1 MYSKNGGTKMYR
13 VKAFL
18 RKSLLGRNIQNF
30 IIWFLIKTRFNNKI
44 ILFSSLKAK
53 RHRVNVDFW
62 QDKKN
67 IGDAISPI
75 IVEFACKFYGI
86 DLNKSIPHTKH
97 LFAVGSIITAG
108 CQDCTIWGSGI
119 LNSTI
124 TSRVKNRMLD
134 IRAVRG
140 PLTRIILTDYGCDV
154 PMIYGDPAILL
165 PLIYN
170 PDITKKYDIGVVL
183 HLNRGIKVS
192 TEYHQ
197 INIVTDDYKAF
208 VNEIKSCKLI
218 LSSSLHGII
227 IAEIYG
233 IPAILLNPKADLLKY
248 YDYYYST
255 GRLYFPIAETITEA
269 LSLEA
274 PAIPDFS
281 DMQEKLLKSFPHDL
295 WE

>member
-1 MYSKNGGTKMYR
+1 MYKIKALLKKISRGG
-13 VKAFL
+13 L
-18 RKSLLGRNIQNF
+18 QNL
-30 IIWFLIKTRFNNKI
+30 IIWFLIKTGLNNKI
-44 ILFSSLKAK
+44 ILFSSLKANRNK
-53 RHRVNVDFW
+53 VNIDFW

-75 IVEFACKFYGI
+75 IVEFACKYYRI
-86 DLNKSIPHTKH
+86 DLNKSISHTKH

-124 TSRVKNRMLD
+124 ASRVRNRKLD

-140 PLTRIILTDYGCDV
+140 PLTRIILTDYGFDV

-170 PDITKKYDIGVVL
+170 PAVSKKYDIGVVL
-183 HLNRGIKVS
+183 HLNQGIKILD
-192 TEYHQ
+192 ECHQ
-197 INIVTDDYKAF
+197 INIITDDYKTF
-208 VNEIKSCKLI
+208 INEVKSCKLI

-233 IPAILLNPKADLLKY
+233 VPAILLNPKADLLKY

-255 GRLYFPIAETITEA
+255 GRLYFPIAETVTEA

-274 PAIPDFS
+274 PLIPDFS
-281 DMQEKLLKSFPHDL
+281 DMREKLLKSFPRDL

>member
-1 MYSKNGGTKMYR
+1 MYKIK
-13 VKAFL
+13 V
-18 RKSLLGRNIQNF
+18 LLKKISGAWLQNF
-30 IIWFLIKTRFNNKI
+30 IIWFLIKTGLNNKI
-44 ILFSSLKAK
+44 MLFSSLKAK
-53 RHRVNVDFW
+53 RNKVNVDFW

-75 IVEFACKFYGI
+75 IVEFACKYYGI
-86 DLNKSIPHTKH
+86 DLNKSILQTKH

-124 TSRVKNRMLD
+124 TSRVKNRKLD

-140 PLTRIILTDYGCDV
+140 PLTRIILTDYGFDV

-170 PDITKKYDIGVVL
+170 PSISKKYDIGVIL
-183 HLNRGIKVS
+183 HLNRGVKISEECHK
-192 TEYHQ
+192 
-197 INIVTDDYKAF
+197 INIVTDDYKTF
-208 VNEIKSCKLI
+208 INEVKSCKLI

-227 IAEIYG
+227 IAEIYN

-255 GRLYFPIAETITEA
+255 GRLYFPIAETVTEA

>member
-1 MYSKNGGTKMYR
+1 MHSKNGGTKMYKI
-13 VKAFL
+13 KALL
-18 RKSLLGRNIQNF
+18 RKSFGGEGIQKL
-30 IIWFLIKTRFNNKI
+30 IIWFLIKTGLNNRI

-53 RHRVNVDFW
+53 RKKVNIDFW

-75 IVEFACKFYGI
+75 IVEFACKYYGI
-86 DLNKSIPHTKH
+86 DLDKEISHTKH

-108 CQDCTIWGSGI
+108 SQDCTIWGSGI

-124 TSRVKNRMLD
+124 ISRVKNRKLD

-140 PLTRIILTDYGCDV
+140 PLTRILLCDYGFDV

-170 PDITKKYDIGVVL
+170 PDVSKKYDVGVIL
-183 HLNRGIKVS
+183 HLNRGIQISDKC
-192 TEYHQ
+192 HR
-197 INIVTDDYKAF
+197 INIITDDYKTF
-208 VNEIKSCKLI
+208 VNEVKSCGLI

-233 IPAILLNPKADLLKY
+233 IPAILLNPKVDLLKY

-255 GRLYFPIAETITEA
+255 GRLCFPIAETVAEA

-274 PAIPDFS
+274 PPIPDFS
-281 DMQEKLLKSFPHDL
+281 EMAETLLKSFPHDL